1 MVLKDLYE
9 EKLRKY
15 QDTGEMEDPNSMLAL
30 LLLDKKDEFFPIDAN
45 IKHFYQDYHEVIE
58 EGVYKI
64 EKDFHLDALEADKF
78 WQIYGG
84 AIETLFDGVTTM
96 SLTSGEDIYQYYYEE
111 TSNNKVK
118 KIGGIK

>member
-45 IKHFYQDYHEVIE
+45 IKHFYQDYMLPKSWLLYLPEH
-58 EGVYKI
+58 
-64 EKDFHLDALEADKF
+64 H
-78 WQIYGG
+78 
-84 AIETLFDGVTTM
+84 
-96 SLTSGEDIYQYYYEE
+96 
-111 TSNNKVK
+111 
-118 KIGGIK
+118 